1 MSNPTTIKY
10 SIFAAGLLGAIL
22 LSIILLRDKH
32 EPAVILPELYVLPE
46 FSFHDS
52 QGNPF
57 GKQQMMGKINVV
69 DFMFTT
75 CMGPCPVMSAK
86 MKRIYERYEQSK
98 NVQLVSISVDP
109 VRDTATVLSEYS
121 KSHGVDDDRWVF
133 IREDQVSK
141 VADLCENGFKLA
153 ADGFPSGHPV
163 FLILM
168 DDMGVIRGYY
178 DGLDDSRIDLLITHI
193 DQLIL

>member
-1 MSNPTTIKY
+1 MSKPSTIKY
-10 SIFAAGLLGAIL
+10 SIFAVGILGAIL
-22 LSIILLRDKH
+22 LSIIFMGDKQQ
-32 EPAVILPELYVLPE
+32 PAVILPELYVLPE

-52 QGNPF
+52 HGNPF

-86 MKRIYERYEQSK
+86 MKRLYERYEQSE

-109 VRDTATVLSEYS
+109 VRDTAAALSEYG
-121 KSHGVDDDRWVF
+121 KSHGVEDDRWVF
-133 IREDQVSK
+133 IREEQISK

-153 ADGFPSGHPV
+153 ADGFPSGHPI
-163 FLILM
+163 FLILV
-168 DDMGVIRGYY
+168 DDMGMIRGYY

-193 DQLIL
+193 DQLIS